1 MLQVKLNLIESLNF
15 RLIFLTVLSAT
26 AIALELDIFY
36 KACTPHQDR
45 RRGRP
50 GRLSILYW
58 FCWLYL
64 QCKIIESLQ
73 RTITRITI
81 LPTCQL

>member
-50 GRLSILYW
+50 GRLSILY
-58 FCWLYL
+58 
-64 QCKIIESLQ
+64 
-73 RTITRITI
+73 
-81 LPTCQL
+81 